1 VEVSDR
7 MDIRQLRYFL
17 TVAEEGQVTAA
28 AKRLNMEQ
36 PPLSRQIRQLEEEIG
51 VTLFDRSGK
60 RLTLTHAG
68 HLLKRRA
75 EELLR
80 QLQETIEE
88 VQELDEGVRGTL
100 SIGCVVSCYSL
111 LPPRLERFH
120 ELYPQ
125 VTFKIHEGDHFLLG
139 EQLEKRNLEL
149 IIARLPFEAATEPD
163 RYEVL
168 RLPPDPFVAL
178 LPSSWPH
185 DSRTARMGM
194 EELARHPFLSLKS
207 VHTTGMHQR
216 VLKAFHDAG
225 QEPRILCECSS
236 VTIIL
241 SLVAAG
247 IGATILPKSV
257 LTTFPLPSI
266 RMFELNSEPFY
277 SEVGLIWIKDR
288 YLSKSARHFIEVF
301 SA

>member
-1 VEVSDR
+1 VEVIGH

-28 AKRLNMEQ
+28 AKKLNMEQ

-68 HLLKRRA
+68 QLLKRRA

-88 VQELDEGVRGTL
+88 VQELDAGVHGTL

-120 ELYPQ
+120 ELYPR

-168 RLPPDPFVAL
+168 RLPSDPFVAL

-185 DSRTARMGM
+185 SGERKMGM

-207 VHTTGMHQR
+207 AHTTGMHER

-225 QEPRILCECSS
+225 EEPRILCECSS

-247 IGATILPKSV
+247 IGAAILPKSV

-266 RMFELNSEPFY
+266 RMVELDCEPFY

-288 YLSKSARHFIEVF
+288 YLSRSARHFIEVF